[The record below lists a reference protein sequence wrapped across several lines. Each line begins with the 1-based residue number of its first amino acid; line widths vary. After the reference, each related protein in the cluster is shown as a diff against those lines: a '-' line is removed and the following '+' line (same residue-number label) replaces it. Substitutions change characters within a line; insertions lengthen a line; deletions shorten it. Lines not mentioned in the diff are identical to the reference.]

1 MKNKKGFTLIEL
13 LAVIVILAIIALIAV
28 PIIMNILNKARQGA
42 AINSAHSY
50 VKALTLHNA
59 MADIE
64 RSDKKYIS
72 GEYDVTEINLDNI
85 KGTKPSEGKIIVKN
99 GQIED
104 GTYLCINNFTLL
116 YKEQNFSVIDNK
128 CSGAQA
134 YYESIIML
142 DVARRY
148 YTVNEIKR
156 YIDLLATKKNSTL
169 QVHFTDNENVGIESA
184 FLEQTVEN
192 ATYDNGVYTNKKT
205 GKNFLSYDQV
215 KEIIEYAKTKNVE
228 FVPEIDVPAHMNG
241 FLTLADLKFGRD
253 YVLSIS
259 PTFDPDKVKDDVS
272 DYGNVDI
279 GTIENP
285 NLEAK
290 KFIEM
295 IYNEYAP
302 FFKEKGC
309 EYFSIGFDEYTRR
322 VDEKPYYMNELY
334 NYLKQKG
341 LKVRMWSDGIT
352 KSNIDIIDKNIE
364 IMYWF
369 RTKDD
374 AKDDSFAS
382 VPELQQ
388 RGFKIINANS
398 YYLFFIPSSDSV
410 TDESLNKTVND
421 IKNIWTLEKW
431 KYNYDVTLES
441 KDNILGAMVAV
452 WGEDSANISSEKIF
466 DQVKKMFNAMNSKL
480 EF

>member
-64 RSDKKYIS
+64 RSDKKYFS

-148 YTVNEIKR
+148 YTVDEIKQ

-169 QVHFTDNENVGIESA
+169 QVHFTDDENVGIELA
-184 FLEQTVEN
+184 FLDQTVEN
-192 ATYDNGVYTNKKT
+192 ATYSNGVYTNPVT

-215 KEIIEYAKTKNVE
+215 KEIIKYAKSKNVE

-241 FLTLADLKFGRD
+241 FFELAINKYGED
-253 YVLSIS
+253 YVRNPYNWDEPSLSGIA
-259 PTFDPDKVKDDVS
+259 PGTGDEA
-272 DYGNVDI
+272 GNIDLMA
-279 GTIENP
+279 P
-285 NLEAK
+285 NAK
-290 KFIEM
+290 IFIKN
-295 IYNEYAP
+295 IYDEYTE
-302 FFKEKGC
+302 FFKAQGC
-309 EYFSIGFDEYTRR
+309 KYFHIGFDEYTYRPELKK
-322 VDEKPYYMNELY
+322 DYINELY
-334 NYLKQKG
+334 NYLSKKDFI
-341 LKVRMWSDGIT
+341 VRMWSDALT
-352 KSNIDIIDKNIE
+352 KDNISEINKNIE
-364 IMYWF
+364 VIYWSY
-369 RTKDD
+369 RDGAEYAT
-374 AKDDSFAS
+374 
-382 VPELQQ
+382 VPDLQE
-388 RGFKIINANS
+388 RGFKVVVGNP
-398 YYLFFIPSSDSV
+398 YYLFFVPSTDS
-410 TDESLNKTVND
+410 TTEDSLNYAINNIKENWSLEQWQYKENSSLDSKT
-421 IKNIWTLEKW
+421 NI
-431 KYNYDVTLES
+431 
-441 KDNILGAMVAV
+441 IGAIISV
-452 WGEDSANISSEKIF
+452 WGEDSESISSEVIYN
-466 DQVKKMFNAMNSKL
+466 QVEKLFNAMNSKL